1 MLDMESVFQS
11 FSIHV
16 SSTKSVQ
23 ALTGRGKGG
32 KQQQP
37 KYAAC
42 MHFILTGSFV
52 ITCGLKY
59 KGAKIQSSS
68 RKRLHTPSP
77 INMVQ
82 FYRNCINQTKCTDRV
97 HLTHKG
103 LYNSSNILA

>member
-11 FSIHV
+11 FGIHV

-52 ITCGLKY
+52 
-59 KGAKIQSSS
+59 
-68 RKRLHTPSP
+68 
-77 INMVQ
+77 
-82 FYRNCINQTKCTDRV
+82 
-97 HLTHKG
+97 
-103 LYNSSNILA
+103 LALWLEV